1 VKITY
6 IESDGTAHVVDAT
19 CGWSLMENAVKNGV
33 PGILAECG
41 GSATCGTCRI
51 YIDAEWSQKIDAPH
65 SDELELLK
73 YVEEEDLS
81 ARLSCQ
87 IKMNEGL
94 DGIVVKMPDKQYRT
108 I

>member
-6 IESDGTAHVVDAT
+6 IEHDGTPHTVEAT
-19 CGWSLMENAVKNGV
+19 CGWSIMENAVKNGV

-51 YIDAEWSQKIDAPH
+51 YVGGEWLAKMDQPH
-65 SDELELLK
+65 PDELALLE
-73 YVEEEDLS
+73 YVDEEDPS

-87 IKMNEGL
+87 IKMTADL
-94 DGIVVKMPDKQYRT
+94 DGLTVRMPEKQYR
-108 I
+108 

>member
-1 VKITY
+1 MKLTF
-6 IESDGTAHVVDAT
+6 IESDGTAHTVDAT

-51 YIDAEWSQKIDAPH
+51 FVDAEWAAKMAAPDAN
-65 SDELELLK
+65 ELALLEHL
-73 YVEEEDLS
+73 EESVD

-87 IKMNEGL
+87 IRMTEVL
-94 DGIVVKMPDKQYRT
+94 DGLVVHMPERQYP
-108 I
+108 